1 MGKGSSL
8 GKKANANLTVAADLT
23 VEQRRCSR
31 LQLLELA
38 SLQETHGV
46 ERVSKQPPRVV
57 DEYV

>member
-8 GKKANANLTVAADLT
+8 GKKANANLIVAADLT

-38 SLQETHGV
+38 I
-46 ERVSKQPPRVV
+46 
-57 DEYV
+57 